1 MNKYGIIGK
10 PLEHSY
16 SALYFTDKFTREHI
30 DAEYQAYEINDLT
43 NIDTLMQELCGF
55 NVTHPYK
62 QTIMAHLQDIDP
74 VAKEIGA
81 VNVVH
86 KQKGYNTDWIG
97 FMQSIAPY
105 LTEND
110 KHALLLGTGGASK
123 AVQYALQELGLRF
136 TLVSRTPTDNTIGYN
151 DITNHTLQQHS
162 VIVNCTPLGMLPNVN
177 SLPPIPY
184 HLLTPAHL
192 LYDCVYNPPCT
203 AFLNEGKKRGTRIV
217 NGLQMLQMQANAAW
231 DIWKKDNQ

>member
-97 FMQSIAPY
+97 FMQSIAPH

-123 AVQYALQELGLRF
+123 AVQYALQELGLHF
-136 TLVSRTPTDNTIGYN
+136 TLVSRTPTDNAIGYN
-151 DITNHTLQQHS
+151 LRIKS
-162 VIVNCTPLGMLPNVN
+162 IC
-177 SLPPIPY
+177 
-184 HLLTPAHL
+184 
-192 LYDCVYNPPCT
+192 
-203 AFLNEGKKRGTRIV
+203 FLNSATLHLCYTTICFNPSE
-217 NGLQMLQMQANAAW
+217 GLQCAI
-231 DIWKKDNQ
+231 DGYRGRSIEH